1 MQVPECAGGRR
12 HEIRVTKR
20 KLNATLRDVS
30 KSVRDRRLRFYYFL
44 CLSFLTVLL
53 YSHTAFAFDIALEP
67 TVTTSRPADLWLF
80 LPLGYLFT
88 VAIET
93 PVLVFGLSKDISLKE
108 RFFAGLWLT
117 ACTYPI
123 VVLVLPILFAASRRD
138 RYLLVA
144 EVFAPLAECALF
156 WLAFHNR
163 KQEKPRN
170 LIRNFA
176 VVIVANL
183 LSFGAGEILNSYRWF
198 GLF

>member
-1 MQVPECAGGRR
+1 MRLPEGPEGRR

-20 KLNATLRDVS
+20 KLNGTLRDA
-30 KSVRDRRLRFYYFL
+30 SVYGRFKNIRFYCFL
-44 CLSFLTVLL
+44 CLPVLTVLL
-53 YSHTAFAFDIALEP
+53 YSHTALAFDVALEP

-93 PVLVFGLSKDISLKE
+93 PVLVLGFSKDVSLKE
-108 RFFAGLWLT
+108 RLFAGLWLT

-123 VVLVLPILFAASRRD
+123 VVLVLPILFASARRD
-138 RYLLVA
+138 LYLLVA

-163 KQEKPRN
+163 KQEKRRN
-170 LIRNFA
+170 LLRNFA
-176 VVIVANL
+176 VIIVANL